1 MHHVHPNLYTTIV
14 TTLCSCSLIR
24 QFAQNNLVAAY
35 QSRGPWLTNVLC
47 CHFGSSLTM
56 ASSESVYSFQCLIFF
71 VHWIFALRPHMGW
84 DRHIPQF
91 APHICNSVPS
101 SVSRRPCQVLMVVS
115 SPTVI
120 AFAIFAVARQPH
132 TTHAGSHVA
141 RVTRLQC
148 SLNVTA
154 RSLACPSPTRTF
166 TIELSPDGSPQSDV
180 DYNYTVNNQLPQPD
194 FHRQDM
200 RPYGLRTKIHEED
213 AEWKAGAHMQFKLA
227 SRFLLPL

>member
-1 MHHVHPNLYTTIV
+1 MHHAHPNLYTTKAAA
-14 TTLCSCSLIR
+14 LCSYSLIR
-24 QFAQNNLVAAY
+24 HFKQGTLMAAH
-35 QSRGPWLTNVLC
+35 QSRGPWLPNVLC
-47 CHFGSSLTM
+47 CHTGSSLTM

-71 VHWIFALRPHMGW
+71 VHRIFTLRPLMGW
-84 DRHIPQF
+84 YRQIPQF
-91 APHICNSVPS
+91 APHIFNSVPS
-101 SVSRRPCQVLMVVS
+101 SVSRRSCRVLMVVS

-120 AFAIFAVARQPH
+120 TFAIFATARQPH

-154 RSLACPSPTRTF
+154 RSLASPSPTRTF

-180 DYNYTVNNQLPQPD
+180 DYNYTANNQLPQPD

-200 RPYGLRTKIHEED
+200 RPYGLQTKSTKVN
-213 AEWKAGAHMQFKLA
+213 WY
-227 SRFLLPL
+227 